1 MSGEKTEEPT
11 HKKLEDLRN
20 KGKVPKSKD
29 TAATISLLT
38 LLFFVVSMTGAFM
51 KIAIDMFMRCFA
63 TIAIPGV
70 EITPNLYAAAGR
82 ALAWGTLPVC
92 ALAFA
97 LAVVGNVIQTGFLLS
112 FEALAPELGKLN
124 PASNLK
130 QMFSP
135 DAFFEFGMSFL
146 KVGVLGWIFYSVAM
160 GCVPALITSLY
171 SGKSAAMPILNV
183 VFKQLLYTFS
193 IAFAVMAGADYVFRK
208 FRFIKQN
215 MMTKDEVKREYKDSE
230 GDPHIK
236 SRRKQIAEEAIEQA
250 ILDKTRQSTVLVMN
264 PTHYAVALFY
274 EENTDRLP
282 LVMGKGEGRLALRM
296 MKAAQEAGVP
306 IMRDIPLARGL
317 FAEAVVDH
325 QIPVTFIKPV
335 AETLK
340 WARRFRRGQS
350 L

>member
-11 HKKLEDLRN
+11 PKKLDDLRQ
-20 KGKVPKSKD
+20 KGKVAKSKD

-38 LLFFVVSMTGAFM
+38 ILFFVMASAGSFM
-51 KIAIDMFMRCFA
+51 GMAVDMFTRCFV
-63 TIAIPGV
+63 TIADPGS
-70 EITPNLYAAAGR
+70 EITPSMFAVAGR
-82 ALAWGTLPVC
+82 ALAWGILPVC
-92 ALAFA
+92 AVA
-97 LAVVGNVIQTGFLLS
+97 LLMGVTGNVIQTGFMLS
-112 FEALAPELGKLN
+112 FEALAPELSKLN

-135 DAFFEFGMSFL
+135 DAFFEFGMSLL
-146 KVGVLGWIFYSVAM
+146 KVGVLGWIFYSVTM

-171 SGKSAAMPILNV
+171 AGESAVMPILTV
-183 VFKQLLYTFS
+183 VFKQIMYTFS
-193 IAFAVMAGADYVFRK
+193 VAFAIMAIADFLFRK
-208 FRFIKQN
+208 YRFIKQN

-250 ILDKTRQSTVLVMN
+250 ILDKTRQATVLVMN
-264 PTHYAVALFY
+264 PTHFAVALFY
-274 EENTDRLP
+274 DENADQLP

-325 QIPVTFIKPV
+325 QIPVSFIKPV

-340 WARRFRRGQS
+340 WARRFRRGQ
-350 L
+350 